1 MGGRVRNLV
10 SDIGKALVAMRR
22 RPGAVVVP
30 VLTMAIGIGA
40 STAIFSALYVA
51 LFRALP
57 YPEPDRLV
65 VGRATF
71 SGEINPWASAP
82 DFYDYRERNS
92 LLSSLSAYAPGSR
105 RMTVAGA
112 SGGESVLVNPVSWDL
127 FRTLGVGPVLG
138 RSFNADEGENGG
150 PAVAVVSYGYW
161 QRSLGGANAV
171 LGQTLAL
178 GTTKPVIVGVM
189 PRGFRF
195 AVDADVWIP
204 MQRNAQ
210 ANAVRHFHNWMLLGR
225 LKPGVTLTQAQQQI
239 DRISLQLQRE
249 YPDSNKDKALLLTPL
264 QAVLS
269 EDDRPSLYV
278 LMAAVGVLLLVA
290 CADVAGLLLS
300 RGAARRTEIAI
311 RSALGATRGDLVRQL
326 LAESLVVA
334 IAAGG
339 LGLIIA
345 IWMRSAVLR
354 FVPLEGLGVT
364 ELPLGGP
371 VLLFALGTVVL
382 TSALFGVTPALL
394 GARGWAAGDLKS
406 GGRTTETRSR
416 ALFRQ
421 GLVAT
426 QVAMS
431 VVLLVAAA
439 LLGRSLMRL
448 GWVDPGFDT
457 ANLLTAQLQVSGD
470 AYQDPA
476 SRVRFFRGI
485 LDDARAIPGV
495 KAATAVSGLPILD
508 PAGNVPAWDAAHP
521 PAQTSEA
528 PVVCWRAVS
537 PDYFKAMGIPIVAGR
552 DVSANDVAGS
562 DRSPVVVI
570 SRSVGATL
578 FPGVNPIGRRL
589 GIFTGSQPS
598 ILAEVVGIVG
608 DVHMNSLASEYS
620 LAMYLPYQVRPQP
633 VMRIAVRTAG
643 DSASVAGALRQA
655 VARRDRGLV
664 LVDVKTM
671 DTVVSK
677 SLEGFS
683 LRAGALFLFGATALL
698 LAMLG
703 VYGVLALTVNQRRSE
718 IGLRMVIGASRPDML
733 RWVLWRG
740 LRPVAVGLL
749 IGLAAALGVGRLLG
763 DLLFNVQPTDV
774 ATFGGVAV
782 CLILAALASCLVPAW
797 RALHVDPV
805 VALRQE

>member
-1 MGGRVRNLV
+1 VRNLL
-10 SDIGKALVAMRR
+10 SDIGKALVAIRR

-51 LFRALP
+51 LFHALP

-82 DFYDYRERNS
+82 DFYDYRDRNS
-92 LLSSLSAYAPGSR
+92 LLSSLSAYSPGSR
-105 RMTVAGA
+105 RTTVSGAG
-112 SGGESVLVNPVSWDL
+112 GGESVLVELASWNL
-127 FRTLGVGPVLG
+127 FRTLGVSPVLG
-138 RSFNADEGENGG
+138 RGFTPDEGEKGG
-150 PAVAVVSYGYW
+150 LAVAVVSYGYW
-161 QRSLGGANAV
+161 QRSLGGTRDAV
-171 LGQTLAL
+171 GQTLAL
-178 GTTKPVIVGVM
+178 GATKPVIVGVM

-210 ANAVRHFHNWMLLGR
+210 GNAVRHFHNWMLLGR
-225 LKPGVTLTQAQQQI
+225 LKPGVRLTQAQQQI
-239 DRISLQLQRE
+239 DRISLQLQHE
-249 YPDSNKDKALLLTPL
+249 YPDSNKNKALLLTPL
-264 QAVLS
+264 QEVLS
-269 EDDRPSLYV
+269 EDDRPSLFV

-300 RGAARRTEIAI
+300 RGATRRTEIAV

-339 LGLIIA
+339 LGLVVA
-345 IWMRSAVLR
+345 IWLRSAVLR

-364 ELPLGGP
+364 QLPLGGP
-371 VLLFALGTVVL
+371 VLLFALGTVVM
-382 TSALFGVTPALL
+382 TSALFGVVPALL

-406 GGRTTETRSR
+406 GSRTTETRSR
-416 ALFRQ
+416 AFFRQ

-439 LLGRSLMRL
+439 LLGRSLLRL
-448 GWVDPGFDT
+448 ASVDPGFDT
-457 ANLLTAQLQVSGD
+457 ANLLTAQLPLSGD

-476 SRVRFFRGI
+476 ARVRFFQAL

-495 KAATAVSGLPILD
+495 TAATLISGLPILD

-528 PVVCWRAVS
+528 PVVCARMVL
-537 PDYFKAMGIPIVAGR
+537 PGYFKTMGIPIVAGR
-552 DVSANDVAGS
+552 DVSAGDVAGS
-562 DRSPVVVI
+562 DRPPVVVI
-570 SRSVGATL
+570 SRSVGSTL

-598 ILAEVVGIVG
+598 IVAEVVGIAG
-608 DVHMNSLASEYS
+608 DVRMNSLANEYS

-643 DSASVAGALRQA
+643 DSGAVGAALRRA
-655 VARRDRGLV
+655 VVRRDRGLL

-671 DTVVSK
+671 DAVLST

-703 VYGVLALTVNQRRSE
+703 VYGVLALTVNQRRPE
-718 IGLRMVIGASRPDML
+718 IGLRMVMGASRPDML
-733 RWVLWRG
+733 RWVLSRG

-763 DLLFNVQPTDV
+763 DLLFNVEPTDAV
-774 ATFGGVAV
+774 TFGAV
-782 CLILAALASCLVPAW
+782 TLCLILAALASCLVPAW
-797 RALHVDPV
+797 RALNVDPV